1 MTGTGIGF
9 DFSQLMAQ
17 FNTLDSQLR
26 SLTVQGEAFG
36 KSMRDMIKGLSEGK
50 KLQGFI
56 DQLTNLRYQIVGHK
70 GKKKGEEDIFGF
82 GKQKMLMNWDSTSL
96 QNYINEV
103 NKLIQ
108 VIKAVQNEGKGAGIS
123 TKGLQITGLRKEV
136 KEAQEL
142 LAIIKKIEQQQK
154 RSSYDRNTSYA
165 GATNYSNNAVSIEQN
180 AKAVEYLIAARN
192 KLKTTDADY
201 LTKLEDLNT
210 RIEKHE
216 KVLRRS
222 KQTNKE
228 AAEESRKTAEEM
240 KRANDQMLRTPSQL
254 VGMKG
259 TAKTVNEL
267 RLYAEQLRKTMNTL
281 NPKSA
286 EWQKLNG
293 ILQQTEKQLSRVEN
307 KMKGINGISGTL
319 KNALSGVGRMF
330 ATAFAVERVWQ
341 YSKAIVSVTGE
352 FEQMQVALRT
362 IIGNIEAAN
371 DIWNQTM
378 ELARNSPF
386 QARELIRYTRQ
397 LAAYRIESDKLYDT
411 TKMLA
416 DVSAGL
422 GVDMSRLI
430 LAYGQVRAA
439 EYLRGTELRQF
450 TEAGV
455 PMLEEL
461 AKHFTELEGVA
472 VSTADA
478 FEMISKRQVAFSD
491 VSAVLEKMTSEGGP
505 FYKMQEVMSNT
516 VKGSISNLKDEVD
529 LMMYEIGQDNDGIIK
544 GFINLLRTL
553 VKNWRYVAA
562 AIKTVTV
569 ALVSYT
575 LATKAAAA
583 TSFVAGLRI
592 TSFARAMVVARTAIR
607 TATASVQGFF
617 AALGPIGWAVVAI
630 STLAT
635 AFFSFRS
642 ASEEIDEAAD
652 RAQELEQE
660 LENIDRQ
667 YNDINKSIRKYRD
680 AFDEALSS
688 GNLTEME
695 VQLTRMIE
703 LAKEEYS
710 IVFDIQVK
718 GASEEELKTAMEHV
732 EHTLNEASI
741 FGRQFQTKFEYYG
754 PDGEYK
760 GFDVDFKK
768 LEKDLLD
775 EWDRSYTEI
784 KKAVKTLMDNA
795 DEDIA
800 SLFHEYKAGED
811 PLQYMYDYYYNL
823 LSIQDNVTFEDP
835 SIYTNPQY
843 IGNILTKFKDIAAA
857 REKMAYN
864 LYLQMGGGEDAWGKN
879 ISTYLAGAL
888 TNLISRNQIDERAL
902 ASWKEALKT
911 AFGVDSID
919 VTLDDGMQEWETD
932 FNKFLEERWETT
944 KKAIE
949 TANLTSEASLG
960 DSFRLNG
967 VVVKALDEDNAK
979 TRPELAK
986 TLKESRDIQ
995 KEIIDAVAAGSEAY
1009 TEAEAKIAQI
1019 KFDQYDALIKWLEG
1033 NQGDSSKG
1041 KNKLEEA
1048 NKKRIELLKKMNS
1061 QYLNEF
1067 KTFGDEAEPEI
1078 RDAYEKAFGEV
1089 FKGTNIKLKNID
1101 FASKSGLVAAL
1112 ESLRPYAQEAGK
1124 DAVDALETEIAKFK
1138 GELKIEAKKD
1148 QYQETLDEIQK
1159 LFNQYELTLELK
1171 KLNISEDLA
1180 KALFGEEYLG
1190 FDALKDKTKQEFI
1203 GDVDGEE
1210 KVKALTEQI
1219 NKGLTE
1225 IDWNI
1230 VDSILGPDQAKELKK
1245 RLEELD
1251 KMEDKLTRDRMAKY
1265 IQYSRDSL
1273 GEMAKIRMEQIQKMV
1288 DIDEAFKPKDGDSKE
1303 VADIKRDE
1311 RTRAMEKAK
1320 SDADEALAKLE
1331 WDNFRKS
1338 ETFTSL
1344 MDDLSGASDD
1354 MLKKAIEDL
1363 EAFKKQWE
1371 DLPIDQ
1377 MQEVVKLINKAKRA
1391 QDSEDSPWAEAK
1403 RLRGNIREDGRTRE
1417 QAELDSYNAEIEN
1430 ARLQEELQMIELI
1443 QQQRNAKVADET
1455 IALAL
1460 GSKYV
1465 NLLGKEVN
1473 LTKRVD
1479 EITDK
1484 IGKNQ
1489 TTINNAQDRIQDER
1503 DLVKQYE
1510 KQKDTLDEI
1519 SGMAS
1524 NLYDSFKGLYEAVGG
1539 DGEDAVAVFAD
1550 MGMQMLTTVL
1560 QTFALKAQLDAA
1572 AVSATGF
1579 GAAMNAAMGI
1589 IGWIVMAV
1597 QLITAAITAIAKVK
1611 DNKLAA
1617 IVDEQ
1622 KRKVE
1627 ELQKVYEQLEE
1638 ALDEAWNVED
1648 VAKYNREIVSTTESM
1663 ITAQKAAIAAQKQRK
1678 KANKE
1683 GSDAND
1689 ELKEME
1695 AELEE
1700 MEKNLAETLKDSFSK
1715 VTDGILDNVFD
1726 AAKEFTDAWYDAF
1739 KETGDGLSGL
1749 EENFEEMFMNLA
1761 KNQAAMQITGAFTE
1775 QWKEALKDY
1784 INDEDTELTKEDAA
1798 SWAEEVRSS
1807 LPELNAALE
1816 AFLGTISE
1824 GLGGKS
1830 GSLSELQKGIQGI
1843 TEDTAQVLESLINS
1857 MRLYVADTN
1866 NEIKN
1871 QTTYIK
1877 RMWQMMD
1884 NAVNG
1889 SSPFY
1894 VQMKTI

>member
-9 DFSQLMAQ
+9 DFSQLMTQ

-36 KSMRDMIKGLSEGK
+36 KSMRDMIKGLSEGD

-70 GKKKGEEDIFGF
+70 GNKKKGEEDIFGF

-108 VIKAVQNEGKGAGIS
+108 VIKAVQNEGKGAGVS

-142 LAIIKKIEQQQK
+142 LAIVKKVEQQ
-154 RSSYDRNTSYA
+154 T
-165 GATNYSNNAVSIEQN
+165 
-180 AKAVEYLIAARN
+180 
-192 KLKTTDADY
+192 
-201 LTKLEDLNT
+201 
-210 RIEKHE
+210 
-216 KVLRRS
+216 
-222 KQTNKE
+222 
-228 AAEESRKTAEEM
+228 
-240 KRANDQMLRTPSQL
+240 RTPAEL

-259 TAKTVNEL
+259 SAKTMNEL

-293 ILQQTEKQLSRVEN
+293 ILRQTEKQISSVEN

-330 ATAFAVERVWQ
+330 ATAFAVDRLWQ
-341 YSKAIVSVTGE
+341 YSKAIVAVTGE

-362 IIGNIEAAN
+362 IVGNTEDAN
-371 DIWNQTM
+371 RIWGQTM
-378 ELARNSPF
+378 ELAKNSPF
-386 QARELIRYTRQ
+386 QARELIKYTRQ
-397 LAAYRIESDKLYDT
+397 LAAYRIETDKLHDT

-461 AKHFTELEGVA
+461 AKHFSELEGRA
-472 VSTADA
+472 VSTAEA

-491 VSAVLEKMTSEGGP
+491 VQAVLEKMTSEGGP

-516 VKGSISNLKDEVD
+516 IKGSISNLKDEVD
-529 LMMYEIGQDNDGIIK
+529 LMMYEIGQSNSGVIK
-544 GFINLLRTL
+544 GTLNLLRSL
-553 VKNWRYVAA
+553 VRNWEYVGAT
-562 AIKTVTV
+562 IKTVTV
-569 ALVSYT
+569 ALVAYK
-575 LATKAAAA
+575 LAAKSAALS
-583 TSFVAGLRI
+583 SFTIKGAWD
-592 TSFARAMVVARTAIR
+592 AI
-607 TATASVQGFF
+607 TASVVKAT
-617 AALGPIGWAVVAI
+617 AAVKAFLTSIGPIGWALTII
-630 STLAT
+630 STIVTAVLSYRAARKDANKEDEKAAELANELE
-635 AFFSFRS
+635 RIKKKY
-642 ASEEIDEAAD
+642 EEITRSVEKLSLAFGEAS
-652 RAQELEQE
+652 
-660 LENIDRQ
+660 N
-667 YNDINKSIRKYRD
+667 
-680 AFDEALSS
+680 S
-688 GNLTEME
+688 GNISEMTVQLNRLIDLAKQEYSLVIDVE
-695 VQLTRMIE
+695 VQ
-703 LAKEEYS
+703 
-710 IVFDIQVK
+710 
-718 GASEEELKTAMEHV
+718 GASEEDLKGAFNDVKKIMTDAGMFANRFQEAWEQKDPNRASDNPYSFYQTEKELFELWRKDY
-732 EHTLNEASI
+732 ASI
-741 FGRQFQTKFEYYG
+741 QDHVKQLIAAKDEY
-754 PDGEYK
+754 
-760 GFDVDFKK
+760 
-768 LEKDLLD
+768 
-775 EWDRSYTEI
+775 S
-784 KKAVKTLMDNA
+784 
-795 DEDIA
+795 
-800 SLFHEYKAGED
+800 SLFHEFVDGED
-811 PLQYMYDYYYNL
+811 PVEYMYEYYNNL
-823 LSIQDNVTFEDP
+823 LDISRAN
-835 SIYTNPQY
+835 
-843 IGNILTKFKDIAAA
+843 GNKKFYALDKLNLVSSYKSYLEAYLSDIKKEMGFSWDFTGVNLTAALTQLIEGEEIRPEA
-857 REKMAYN
+857 KLAWQKKMEEFFGTEMSPVISDESMSQWELDFNRHLETLRENTLKAIN
-864 LYLQMGGGEDAWGKN
+864 KAGLSDKN
-879 ISTYLAGAL
+879 IGDRLRINGIVIESLQAD
-888 TNLISRNQIDERAL
+888 NKKSRA
-902 ASWKEALKT
+902 
-911 AFGVDSID
+911 
-919 VTLDDGMQEWETD
+919 
-932 FNKFLEERWETT
+932 
-944 KKAIE
+944 
-949 TANLTSEASLG
+949 
-960 DSFRLNG
+960 
-967 VVVKALDEDNAK
+967 
-979 TRPELAK
+979 ELVK
-986 TLKESRDIQ
+986 TLKEARDIR
-995 KEIIDAVAAGSEAY
+995 KAILDAIAAGSKAY
-1009 TEAEAKIAQI
+1009 TDEEAKVAQI
-1019 KFDQYDALIKWLEG
+1019 EFDQYDASIRWLEG
-1033 NQGDSSKG
+1033 NQSKGG

-1078 RDAYEKAFGEV
+1078 RDAYEKAFGDV

-1230 VDSILGPDQAKELKK
+1230 VDSILGPNQAKELKK

-1371 DLPIDQ
+1371 DLPVDQ

-1391 QDSEDSPWAEAK
+1391 QDSEDGPWAEAK
-1403 RLRGNIREDGRTRE
+1403 RLRGEISKDGRTRE
-1417 QAELDSYNAEIEN
+1417 EAELASYNAEMEN
-1430 ARLQEELQMIELI
+1430 IGLQEELQMIELI
-1443 QQQRNAKVADET
+1443 QQQRNAKISDET
-1455 IALAL
+1455 ILLAI
-1460 GSKYV
+1460 GEKYKD
-1465 NLLGKEVN
+1465 LLGEEVN
-1473 LTKRVD
+1473 LTQRVSD
-1479 EITDK
+1479 ITEK
-1484 IGKNQ
+1484 MGQNQ
-1489 TTINNAQDRIQDER
+1489 TTIDNAQDRIQNEK
-1503 DLVKQYE
+1503 DLIKQYE
-1510 KQKDTLDEI
+1510 KQKDTLDQVDKL
-1519 SGMAS
+1519 AS
-1524 NLYDSFKGLYEAVGG
+1524 DLYGSFKSLYEAVGG
-1539 DGEDAVAVFAD
+1539 DGEDALAVFAD
-1550 MGMQMLTTVL
+1550 MGMTMLSTVL
-1560 QTFALKAQLDAA
+1560 QTMALSASLKTVEVGAY
-1572 AVSATGF
+1572 AVGTALNT
-1579 GAAMNAAMGI
+1579 AMGV

-1663 ITAQKAAIAAQKQRK
+1663 ITAQKAAIAAQEQRK

-1761 KNQAAMQITGAFTE
+1761 NNQAAMQITGAFVE
-1775 QWKEALKDY
+1775 QWKSALGDY
-1784 INDEDTELTKEDAA
+1784 INDEDTRLDPEEAAEWAARVKE
-1798 SWAEEVRSS
+1798 SF
-1807 LPELNAALE
+1807 PELNAALE
-1816 AFLGTISE
+1816 AFLGTISD
-1824 GLGGKS
+1824 GLGGES
-1830 GSLSELQKGIQGI
+1830 GSLSELQKGIQGV
-1843 TEDTAQVLESLINS
+1843 TEETAQVLEALLNS

-1866 NEIKN
+1866 NEIKS

-1884 NAVNG
+1884 NAVTG

>member
-9 DFSQLMAQ
+9 DFSQLMTQ
-17 FNTLDSQLR
+17 FSTLDSQLR

-36 KSMRDMIKGLSEGK
+36 KSMRDMIKGLSNSGGLEDFIK
-50 KLQGFI
+50 K
-56 DQLTNLRYQIVGHK
+56 LTNLRYQIVGHK
-70 GKKKGEEDIFGF
+70 ATKKGEEDIFGF

-108 VIKAVQNEGKGAGIS
+108 VIKAVQNEGKGAGVS
-123 TKGLQITGLRKEV
+123 TKGLQITGLKKEV

-142 LAIIKKIEQQQK
+142 LAIIKKVEQQQK
-154 RSSYDRNTSYA
+154 RSSYDRNTSLA
-165 GATNYSNNAVSIEQN
+165 GATNYSNNAATVQQH
-180 AKAVEYLIAARN
+180 AKAVEYLTAARQ

-201 LTKLEDLNT
+201 LTKLEALNT
-210 RIEKHE
+210 RIQRHNDI
-216 KVLRRS
+216 LRRS
-222 KQTNKE
+222 KQTSKE
-228 AAEESRKTAEEM
+228 AADESRKTAEEI
-240 KRANDQMLRTPSQL
+240 KRANDQMLRTPNQL

-259 TAKTVNEL
+259 SAKTINEL

-293 ILQQTEKQLSRVEN
+293 ILQQTERQISRVEN
-307 KMKGINGISGTL
+307 KMKGVNGISGTL

-478 FEMISKRQVAFSD
+478 FQMISKRQVEFSD
-491 VSAVLEKMTSEGGP
+491 VEAVLERMTSEGGP

-575 LATKAAAA
+575 LATKVAAA
-583 TSFVAGLRI
+583 TSFMAGLRI
-592 TSFARAMVVARTAIR
+592 TSFARAMAVARTAIR
-607 TATASVQGFF
+607 TATASVEGFF
-617 AALGPIGWAVVAI
+617 AALGPIGWAIVGI

-642 ASEEIDEAAD
+642 ASEEIDDAAD

-660 LENIDRQ
+660 LENIDKQ
-667 YNDINKSIRKYRD
+667 YSDINKSIRKYRE

-718 GASEEELKTAMEHV
+718 GASEEELKAAMEDV
-732 EHTLNEASI
+732 ENTLNEASI

-775 EWDRSYTEI
+775 EWDRSYAEI
-784 KKAVKTLMDNA
+784 KQAVKTLMDNTDA
-795 DEDIA
+795 DIA
-800 SLFHEYKAGED
+800 SLFREYKAGED

-823 LSIQDNVTFEDP
+823 LSVQDQIDLENLG
-835 SIYTNPQY
+835 IYINPEA
-843 IGNILTKFKDIAAA
+843 IGNTIINKFADIKAA
-857 REKMAYN
+857 REKIANN
-864 LYLQMGGGEDAWGKN
+864 LYLQMGGGEDAWGEN

-911 AFGVDSID
+911 AFGVDDID

-949 TANLTSEASLG
+949 RANLTSEASLG

-967 VVVKALDEDNAK
+967 IVVKALDEDNKK

-986 TLKESRDIQ
+986 TLKEMRDIQ
-995 KEIIDAVAAGSEAY
+995 KVIIDAVAAGSDAY
-1009 TEAEAKIAQI
+1009 TEVEAQVAQI

-1033 NQGDSSKG
+1033 NQSKG
-1041 KNKLEEA
+1041 GKNRLEEA

-1061 QYLNEF
+1061 QYLSEF
-1067 KTFGDEAEPEI
+1067 KTFGDEAEPII
-1078 RDAYEKAFGEV
+1078 RAAYEKAFGEV
-1089 FKGTNIKLKNID
+1089 FKGTKIKLDGID
-1101 FASKSGLVAAL
+1101 FTSKTGMVDAL
-1112 ESLRPYAQEAGK
+1112 KKLRPLAAKAGK
-1124 DAVDALETEIAKFK
+1124 DAVDALETEIAKF
-1138 GELKIEAKKD
+1138 EAEIRIEARKD
-1148 QYQETLDEIQK
+1148 LFQETLDEIDE
-1159 LFNQYELTLELK
+1159 LFDKYELSLEIK
-1171 KLNISEDLA
+1171 KLNIPPDVA
-1180 KALFGEEYLG
+1180 KSLFGEEFLTL
-1190 FDALKDKTKQEFI
+1190 DELKIKTKQEFI
-1203 GDVDGEE
+1203 GDVEDAN
-1210 KVKALTEQI
+1210 KAKTLTDELS
-1219 NKGLTE
+1219 KGLDD

-1230 VDSILGPDQAKELKK
+1230 VEGILGTDQMKELKK
-1245 RLEELD
+1245 TLEKIDDIEDKAAKERMKTYSKYLVEGMNDRVKLKIEEMRKLKEIEESPEFTPEQKEQIKKQVSAEAREEQDKQEWESFKGTEMYTMMFDDLELLGTKALGHLQTKLEELKSSLADLPANEVKEIVRQISKIEDIIITKTNPFKYMRELRDELKGMKSEEDYQIDLVNAQQAQEEAQKYVDAYNIAMGALKNEDEGVFSEIDAETLATWTQMLRLAEEQGVAVEDILKEKKDIVETSKGEAAIAAKGINVHQRAKKALEQQAKVWGEYEGKASEAFDVTRDLMETLGADTDGVAMSLVDSSESLVMLTFQAIQFGIQMQIAGYQANMALGVIGWILIAVQAIATILAAIFSAKD
-1251 KMEDKLTRDRMAKY
+1251 KALQKEIEGHLDEVETLKDEYEELEELMEDAWNT
-1265 IQYSRDSL
+1265 Q
-1273 GEMAKIRMEQIQKMV
+1273 
-1288 DIDEAFKPKDGDSKE
+1288 DIAY
-1303 VADIKRDE
+1303 
-1311 RTRAMEKAK
+1311 
-1320 SDADEALAKLE
+1320 
-1331 WDNFRKS
+1331 
-1338 ETFTSL
+1338 
-1344 MDDLSGASDD
+1344 
-1354 MLKKAIEDL
+1354 
-1363 EAFKKQWE
+1363 
-1371 DLPIDQ
+1371 
-1377 MQEVVKLINKAKRA
+1377 
-1391 QDSEDSPWAEAK
+1391 
-1403 RLRGNIREDGRTRE
+1403 
-1417 QAELDSYNAEIEN
+1417 YNAEMKKTMNLAIE
-1430 ARLQEELQMIELI
+1430 
-1443 QQQRNAKVADET
+1443 
-1455 IALAL
+1455 
-1460 GSKYV
+1460 
-1465 NLLGKEVN
+1465 
-1473 LTKRVD
+1473 
-1479 EITDK
+1479 
-1484 IGKNQ
+1484 
-1489 TTINNAQDRIQDER
+1489 
-1503 DLVKQYE
+1503 
-1510 KQKDTLDEI
+1510 
-1519 SGMAS
+1519 
-1524 NLYDSFKGLYEAVGG
+1524 
-1539 DGEDAVAVFAD
+1539 
-1550 MGMQMLTTVL
+1550 
-1560 QTFALKAQLDAA
+1560 
-1572 AVSATGF
+1572 
-1579 GAAMNAAMGI
+1579 
-1589 IGWIVMAV
+1589 
-1597 QLITAAITAIAKVK
+1597 
-1611 DNKLAA
+1611 
-1617 IVDEQ
+1617 
-1622 KRKVE
+1622 
-1627 ELQKVYEQLEE
+1627 
-1638 ALDEAWNVED
+1638 
-1648 VAKYNREIVSTTESM
+1648 
-1663 ITAQKAAIAAQKQRK
+1663 AQKAAIKAQESRK
-1678 KANKE
+1678 GASKE
-1683 GSDAND
+1683 GSDTYE
-1689 ELKEME
+1689 ELQDMK

-1700 MEKNLAETLKDSFSK
+1700 MEKTLAESLEESFSK
-1715 VTDGILDNVFD
+1715 VTDGILDNVLD
-1726 AAKEFTDAWYDAF
+1726 AAKDFTDAWYDAF

-1784 INDEDTELTKEDAA
+1784 INDEDTELTKEEAA
-1798 SWAEEVRSS
+1798 AWAAEVRSS
-1807 LPELNAALE
+1807 FPELNAALE
-1816 AFLGTISE
+1816 AFLGTISD

-1830 GSLSELQKGIQGI
+1830 GSLSELQKGIQGV
-1843 TEDTAQVLESLINS
+1843 TEETAQVLESLLNS
-1857 MRLYVADTN
+1857 MRYYVIDSNTQLHEHTRILKDIYSLIN
-1866 NEIKN
+1866 GL
-1871 QTTYIK
+1871 TTSAPS
-1877 RMWQMMD
+1877 RS
-1884 NAVNG
+1884 AVSG
-1889 SSPFY
+1889 R
-1894 VQMKTI
+1894 VLKIAMA

>member
-9 DFSQLMAQ
+9 DFSQLMTQ

-36 KSMRDMIKGLSEGK
+36 KSMRDMIKGLSEGN

-56 DQLTNLRYQIVGHK
+56 DKLTNLRYQIVGHK
-70 GKKKGEEDIFGF
+70 GNKKKGEEDIFGF

-123 TKGLQITGLRKEV
+123 TNGLQITGLRKEV

-142 LAIIKKIEQQQK
+142 LAIIKKIEQQTK
-154 RSSYDRNTSYA
+154 RSTYDRNTSYA

-180 AKAVEYLIAARN
+180 AKAVEYLTAARN

-210 RIEKHE
+210 RIQKHNE
-216 KVLRRS
+216 ILHRS

-228 AAEESRKTAEEM
+228 AADEAKKTADAI
-240 KRANDQMLRTPSQL
+240 KRSNDQMLRTPAEL

-259 TAKTVNEL
+259 SAKTMNEL

-293 ILQQTEKQLSRVEN
+293 ILQQTEKQISRVEN

-330 ATAFAVERVWQ
+330 ATAFAVDRLWR
-341 YSKAIVSVTGE
+341 YSKAMVAVTGE
-352 FEQMQVALRT
+352 FEQMQVALKT
-362 IIGNIEAAN
+362 IIGNTEDAN
-371 DIWNQTM
+371 RIWGQTM
-378 ELARNSPF
+378 ELAKNSPF
-386 QARELIRYTRQ
+386 QARELVKYTRQ
-397 LAAYRIESDKLYDT
+397 LAAYRIETDKLHDT

-461 AKHFTELEGVA
+461 AKHFSEIEGRA

-491 VSAVLEKMTSEGGP
+491 VNAVLEKMTSEGGS
-505 FYKMQEVMSNT
+505 FYKMQEVMSDT
-516 VKGSISNLKDEVD
+516 IKGSISNLKDEVD
-529 LMMYEIGQDNDGIIK
+529 LMMYEIGQSNSGIIK
-544 GFINLLRTL
+544 GTLNLLRSL
-553 VKNWRYVAA
+553 VRNWEYVGAT
-562 AIKTVTV
+562 IKTVTV
-569 ALVSYT
+569 ALISYK
-575 LATKAAAA
+575 LAAKSAALSSFTIKGAWDAIKA
-583 TSFVAGLRI
+583 S
-592 TSFARAMVVARTAIR
+592 VVK
-607 TATASVQGFF
+607 ATAAVKGF
-617 AALGPIGWAVVAI
+617 LTSIGPIGWALTII
-630 STLAT
+630 STIVTAVLSYRAARKDANKEDEKAAELAN
-635 AFFSFRS
+635 
-642 ASEEIDEAAD
+642 
-652 RAQELEQE
+652 ELER
-660 LENIDRQ
+660 I
-667 YNDINKSIRKYRD
+667 KKKYEEVTKRVEKLSL
-680 AFDEALSS
+680 AFGEASNS
-688 GNLTEME
+688 GNISEMTVQLNRLIDLAKQEYSLIIDVE
-695 VQLTRMIE
+695 VQ
-703 LAKEEYS
+703 
-710 IVFDIQVK
+710 
-718 GASEEELKTAMEHV
+718 GASEEDLKGAFNDVKKVMTDAGMFANRFQEAWEMNDPNRASENTYSFYQTEKELFELWRKDY
-732 EHTLNEASI
+732 ASI
-741 FGRQFQTKFEYYG
+741 QDHVKQLIAAKNEY
-754 PDGEYK
+754 
-760 GFDVDFKK
+760 
-768 LEKDLLD
+768 
-775 EWDRSYTEI
+775 S
-784 KKAVKTLMDNA
+784 
-795 DEDIA
+795 
-800 SLFHEYKAGED
+800 SLFHEFVDGED
-811 PLQYMYDYYYNL
+811 PVEYMYEYYHNL
-823 LSIQDNVTFEDP
+823 LDISRANGNKKFYAMDKLNLVSLYKSHLEAYLSEIKKE
-835 SIYTNPQY
+835 
-843 IGNILTKFKDIAAA
+843 IGFSWDFTGVNLTAALTQLIEGEEIRPEA
-857 REKMAYN
+857 KLAWQKKMEAFFGTEMSPVISDDTMSQWELDFNKYLETLQKNTLKEIEKVG
-864 LYLQMGGGEDAWGKN
+864 LSDKN
-879 ISTYLAGAL
+879 ISDKLR
-888 TNLISRNQIDERAL
+888 I
-902 ASWKEALKT
+902 
-911 AFGVDSID
+911 
-919 VTLDDGMQEWETD
+919 
-932 FNKFLEERWETT
+932 
-944 KKAIE
+944 
-949 TANLTSEASLG
+949 
-960 DSFRLNG
+960 NG
-967 VVVKALDEDNAK
+967 VVVDLLKADNK
-979 TRPELAK
+979 KSREELVK
-986 TLKESRDIQ
+986 TLKEARDIR
-995 KEIIDAVAAGSEAY
+995 KAILDAIAAGSKAY
-1009 TEAEAKIAQI
+1009 TDEEAKIAQI
-1019 KFDQYDALIKWLEG
+1019 EFDQYDASIKWLEG
-1033 NQGDSSKG
+1033 NQSKG
-1041 KNKLEEA
+1041 GKNRLEEA
-1048 NKKRIELLKKMNS
+1048 NKKRIDLLKKMNT
-1061 QYLNEF
+1061 QFLNEF
-1067 KTFGDEAEPEI
+1067 KTLGEEAEPEI
-1078 RDAYEKAFGEV
+1078 RAAYEKAFVEV
-1089 FKGTNIKLKNID
+1089 FKGTNIKLENID

-1112 ESLRPYAQEAGK
+1112 KSLRPHAQKAGK
-1124 DAVDALETEIAKFK
+1124 DAVDALETEIAKFE

-1148 QYQETLDEIQK
+1148 QYQATLDEIQK

-1180 KALFGEEYLG
+1180 KSLFDEEYLS

-1203 GDVDGEE
+1203 GDVEGEE

-1230 VDSILGPDQAKELKK
+1230 VDSILGSDQAKELKK

-1303 VADIKRDE
+1303 VADIKSSE

-1331 WDNFRKS
+1331 WENFKKS

-1344 MDDLSGASDD
+1344 MDDLSGASDE

-1363 EAFKKQWE
+1363 EAFKEQWE
-1371 DLPIDQ
+1371 DLPVDQ

-1430 ARLQEELQMIELI
+1430 AQLQEELQMIELI

-1465 NLLGKEVN
+1465 HLLGKEVN

-1524 NLYDSFKGLYEAVGG
+1524 NLYDSFKALYEAVGG

-1617 IVDEQ
+1617 IIDEQ

-1627 ELQKVYEQLEE
+1627 ELQEVYEQLEE
-1638 ALDEAWNVED
+1638 ALDAAWNVED

-1663 ITAQKAAIAAQKQRK
+1663 IAAQKAAIAAQKQRK

-1683 GSDAND
+1683 GSDMND

-1715 VTDGILDNVFD
+1715 VTDGILDEVLD
-1726 AAKEFTDAWYDAF
+1726 AAKDFTDAWYDAF

-1761 KNQAAMQITGAFTE
+1761 KNQAAMQITGAFVE
-1775 QWKEALKDY
+1775 QWKSALGSY
-1784 INDEDTELTKEDAA
+1784 INDEDTKLTREDAA
-1798 SWAEEVRSS
+1798 AWAKEVRDSF
-1807 LPELNAALE
+1807 PELNAALE

-1843 TEDTAQVLESLINS
+1843 TEETAQVLEALLNS

-1866 NEIKN
+1866 NEIKS

-1877 RMWQMMD
+1877 KMWTMMD
-1884 NAVNG
+1884 NAVSG
-1889 SSPFY
+1889 SRPFY